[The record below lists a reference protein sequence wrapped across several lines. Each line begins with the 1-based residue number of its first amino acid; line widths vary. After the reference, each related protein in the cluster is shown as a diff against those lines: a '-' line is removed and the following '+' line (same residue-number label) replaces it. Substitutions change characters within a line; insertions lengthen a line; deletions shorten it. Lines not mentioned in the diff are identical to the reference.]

1 MDSTGFADCCNEFL
15 VPFIQRYYPV
25 HHSVYLDNA
34 GYHTKSY
41 EYIQQNGIN
50 KAETPAQSPNM
61 NPIELVW
68 NDLKYYLK
76 NKIKP
81 RNLEELCAGIHRFW
95 STKVTVEYCN
105 SKISYFRYDLIYLK
119 FELILNRFLIN
130 FKFIDF
136 FSIDRIIKN

>member
-1 MDSTGFADCCNEFL
+1 
-15 VPFIQRYYPV
+15 
-25 HHSVYLDNA
+25 
-34 GYHTKSY
+34 
-41 EYIQQNGIN
+41 
-50 KAETPAQSPNM
+50 M

-68 NDLKYYLK
+68 NGLKYYLK

-81 RNLEELCAGIHRFW
+81 RNLEELCTGIHRFW

-105 SKISYFRYDLIYLK
+105 SKISYFRYDLIYFK

-136 FSIDRIIKN
+136 FRSIE